1 MQAGP
6 ESPLAGGGRHG
17 AGPPRR
23 SVCLW
28 EVLGVLLIPSVF
40 SEKQEQVRMRM
51 RDVRSSKKEKHV
63 ESQKFSVIPRQPLWL
78 INKDVCHM
86 KNWKQL
92 SKLLS

>member
-1 MQAGP
+1 
-6 ESPLAGGGRHG
+6 
-17 AGPPRR
+17 
-23 SVCLW
+23 
-28 EVLGVLLIPSVF
+28 
-40 SEKQEQVRMRM
+40 M